1 MTVFLTKRQE
11 ILRDVR
17 NTFRLFYQ
25 IMAVGTEKLEQSD
38 LAEVLLTVTE
48 AAVEYFK
55 PPEEKLNKTDNDDP
69 PVVQTKVDRIRG
81 VGHTITEGGAEV
93 KIQ

>member
-1 MTVFLTKRQE
+1 
-11 ILRDVR
+11 
-17 NTFRLFYQ
+17 
-25 IMAVGTEKLEQSD
+25 MAVGTEKLEQSD

-69 PVVQTKVDRIRG
+69 LWCKLRWIESGESVTPSRR
-81 VGHTITEGGAEV
+81 EG
-93 KIQ
+93 QR